1 MAKNASTF
9 FCTDCGNET
18 NRWAGRCPAC
28 AAWNT
33 LAAAPEVGPQ
43 AGKGASGKGPGVGR
57 LDSDG
62 PVVPPRSLAEF
73 DAAEASPV
81 STGIPEFDR
90 VLQGGLVPGSLT
102 LVGGEPGVGKSTL
115 LLQALAGW
123 SGSAPGVL
131 VSAEES
137 ATQVRARAT
146 RLGLPVER
154 MAALASARIDDAV
167 AAATGGGLLVV
178 DSIQT
183 VQDPEVGSAAGS
195 VAQVTRCAQR
205 LSEAARQTGAAIV
218 LVGHITKEGSL
229 AGPRVL
235 EHLVDTVITFDGD
248 PARQL
253 RMLRA
258 VKHRFGPTGEM
269 GLFEMTPDGLLGVEE
284 PGARFLGE
292 GTRETGGSAVAAA
305 VDGHRTLMVEVQ
317 ALVVALE
324 SADASPRWATQGL
337 DSRRLSLL
345 SAVLAKR
352 CGQSLSRSDVYASV
366 AGGARLTDPGA
377 DLALCLALASA
388 RVDRPLP
395 EGMASFGEVGL
406 GGEIRGVGRAAQR
419 VAEAARLGFR
429 SVLAPAS
436 EAASLSRV
444 GRTEVVPVSSLAEAL
459 CVADLANRRHAA

>member
-1 MAKNASTF
+1 MAKNVSTF

-33 LAAAPEVGPQ
+33 LAAAPEAPAQPGSSRR
-43 AGKGASGKGPGVGR
+43 GTGAEM
-57 LDSDG
+57 G
-62 PVVPPRSLAEF
+62 PVVAPQSLADF
-73 DAAEASPV
+73 DAAEASPI
-81 STGIPEFDR
+81 STGVPELDR

-123 SGSAPGVL
+123 KGTHPGVL

-137 ATQVRARAT
+137 ATQVRARAA

-154 MAALASARIDDAV
+154 MSALPSARIDDAV
-167 AAATGGGLLVV
+167 AAAHAGGLLVV

-183 VQDPEVGSAAGS
+183 VQDPDVASAAGS

-205 LSEAARQTGAAIV
+205 LSEAARASGAAVV

-258 VKHRFGPTGEM
+258 VKHRFGPTGEL
-269 GLFEMTPDGLLGVEE
+269 GLFEMTEAGLVGVEE
-284 PGARFLGE
+284 PGARFINE

-324 SADASPRWATQGL
+324 GTEASPRWATQGV

-352 CGQSLSRSDVYASV
+352 CGQSLSRSDVFASV
-366 AGGARLTDPGA
+366 VGGARLTDPGA
-377 DLALCLALASA
+377 DLALCLALGFGAGRSTFA
-388 RVDRPLP
+388 R
-395 EGMASFGEVGL
+395 GNGGL
-406 GGEIRGVGRAAQR
+406 RRG
-419 VAEAARLGFR
+419 RLGRRDSR
-429 SVLAPAS
+429 SRSSGPTGGRGGS
-436 EAASLSRV
+436 SRIPL
-444 GRTEVVPVSSLAEAL
+444 GAGPRE
-459 CVADLANRRHAA
+459 